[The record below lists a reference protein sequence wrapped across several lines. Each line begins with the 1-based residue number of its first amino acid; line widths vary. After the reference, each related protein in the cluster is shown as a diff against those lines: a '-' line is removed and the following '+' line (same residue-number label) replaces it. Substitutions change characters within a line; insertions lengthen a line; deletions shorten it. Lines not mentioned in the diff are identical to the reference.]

1 LPGSI
6 GESTIMKKP
15 FVAIL
20 AAGLTLMA
28 GCSSE
33 PTNPTPAEKP
43 QPKPPE
49 QITGSAAF
57 YKCYISARGW
67 AADAQPYRVQSEPTT
82 DSKGRDGKAAEWR
95 ASFASPSLHTTRPYT
110 WALGDVSHSV
120 EDAYSPTNSSTQIFN
135 VQFLKTD
142 TDKAFALAQ
151 EHGGEKLLQ
160 KEPDTPVLYVL
171 EWDRQTNELLWHVIY
186 GPDRDTAKLRIAINA
201 STGLF
206 SRVEK

>member
-1 LPGSI
+1 
-6 GESTIMKKP
+6 MKKP

-28 GCSSE
+28 GCTSE
-33 PTNPTPAEKP
+33 PANPTPAEKP

-142 TDKAFALAQ
+142 TDKAFALAE

>member
-1 LPGSI
+1 
-6 GESTIMKKP
+6 
-15 FVAIL
+15 
-20 AAGLTLMA
+20 MA
-28 GCSSE
+28 GCTSE
-33 PTNPTPAEKP
+33 PANPTPAEKP

-142 TDKAFALAQ
+142 TDKAFALAE

>member
-1 LPGSI
+1 
-6 GESTIMKKP
+6 MKKP

-33 PTNPTPAEKP
+33 PTNSTPAEKP

-120 EDAYSPTNSSTQIFN
+120 
-135 VQFLKTD
+135 QFLKTD

>member
-1 LPGSI
+1 
-6 GESTIMKKP
+6 MKKP

>member
-1 LPGSI
+1 
-6 GESTIMKKP
+6 MKKP

-33 PTNPTPAEKP
+33 PTNSTPAEKP